1 MPATL
6 PDLTDAETWADDDLD
21 ALRVAVLRE
30 QERRYVLATAEARA
44 EQTAQQYHAAVEA
57 ALPPLAEGE
66 HRAWKQ
72 PLGAHD
78 AYPRGAV
85 VAHDGKIWESLHPAN
100 AWAPGTDTRLWKDVT
115 AAPPAPEPVP
125 TGPEF
130 KAGEAVKVGDIR
142 TYQGVAYRVVQAH
155 TTAAHW
161 APPLVPALWTLA

>member
-1 MPATL
+1 MSTI
-6 PDLTDAETWADDDLD
+6 DNLTDRDAWTDD
-21 ALRVAVLRE
+21 ALTGLLEAV
-30 QERRYVLATAEARA
+30 RA
-44 EQTAQQYHAAVEA
+44 EQQRRWTLDNAEAEAEKITVRYHYAVEA

-130 KAGEAVKVGDIR
+130 KAGEAVKAGDIR

>member
-1 MPATL
+1 MSTIEN
-6 PDLTDAETWADDDLD
+6 LTDRDAWSDDDLT
-21 ALRVAVLRE
+21 ALLNAVRTE
-30 QERRYVLATAEARA
+30 QQRRWTLDNAEAEA
-44 EQTAQQYHAAVEA
+44 EKITVRYHYAVEA
-57 ALPPLAEGE
+57 ELPPLAEGE
-66 HRAWKQ
+66 HRAWKH

-85 VAHDGKIWESLHPAN
+85 VAHNGKVWESLHPAN
-100 AWAPGTDTRLWKDVT
+100 AWAPGTDARLWKDVT
-115 AAPPAPEPVP
+115 ANPPAPEPVP

-130 KAGEAVKVGDIR
+130 KAGEAVKAGDMR